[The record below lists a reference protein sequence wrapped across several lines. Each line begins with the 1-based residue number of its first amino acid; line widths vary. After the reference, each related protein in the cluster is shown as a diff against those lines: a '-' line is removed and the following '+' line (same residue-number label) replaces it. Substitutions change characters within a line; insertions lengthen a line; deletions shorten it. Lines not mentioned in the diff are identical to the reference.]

1 MKFGKVRL
9 YFYDGRSYI
18 LPGNQRTPD
27 GSTLF
32 VRAGNP
38 RISAAAGTARGH
50 VSSGTRVLNILM
62 GDILAYYSAAMVTH
76 TCFAPILIS

>member
-1 MKFGKVRL
+1 M
-9 YFYDGRSYI
+9 
-18 LPGNQRTPD
+18 
-27 GSTLF
+27 F

-62 GDILAYYSAAMVTH
+62 GCRDILAYYSAAMVTH
-76 TCFAPILIS
+76 TCCFAPILIAISSIHFWSSGTLDKNNHYDLI